1 MEPRN
6 LILLAP
12 GLPWCYLSLSF
23 KSQGY
28 CIRVKNGLAHRLRR
42 CLPLLIAVA
51 TGAGALPA
59 RAVTLPARPVTEAH
73 LVKAQ
78 HEGLRFHWQ
87 ATVSEDGGVFVLRRH
102 GPRPGADLVRSA
114 SPRQR
119 DYDAQWHAPA
129 TSGVYELRYR
139 SARGVESVLATLLV
153 NCQSLEGGCPVQD
166 APQWRPPVASP
177 SFALASPMSVSWR
190 QREPEPR
197 LETTSHEPLL
207 PPPRRS
213 SRA

>member
-1 MEPRN
+1 M
-6 LILLAP
+6 
-12 GLPWCYLSLSF
+12 S
-23 KSQGY
+23 
-28 CIRVKNGLAHRLRR
+28 
-42 CLPLLIAVA
+42 
-51 TGAGALPA
+51 A
-59 RAVTLPARPVTEAH
+59 RAVTLPARPVTEVH

-87 ATVSEDGGVFVLRRH
+87 AVVSEDGGAFVLRRH
-102 GPRPGADLVRSA
+102 GPRPGVDLVRAA

-119 DYDAQWHAPA
+119 DYDARWQAPA

-139 SARGVESVLATLLV
+139 AANGVESVLATLLV

-166 APQWRPPVASP
+166 TPQWRPPVAAP
-177 SFALASPMSVSWR
+177 SLPLATSMPLSWR
-190 QREPEPR
+190 PGELESR

-207 PPPRRS
+207 PPPRGS